1 MLAYVLGNSAGS
13 LIPAHQESLSSATP
27 GWGLIMSNDGLNYD
41 EIRARAEKR
50 VKKRAEFLQHL
61 AIYAIVNGFLWLM
74 FLVIAVTTGAWP
86 ALIAPFLSTVGWGI
100 GLAIHALTVYV
111 DTNAVEKIRQQE
123 IDREI
128 QREMERRGMPGLPER
143 HEKPKR
149 DQVMRL
155 SDDGE
160 LIPDDT
166 DEEQEP
172 PRARRRQR

>member
-1 MLAYVLGNSAGS
+1 
-13 LIPAHQESLSSATP
+13 
-27 GWGLIMSNDGLNYD
+27 MSNDGLNY
-41 EIRARAEKR
+41 EQIRARAEKR

-61 AIYAIVNGFLWLM
+61 AIYLIVNGFLWLM
-74 FLVIAVTTGAWP
+74 FLVIAITTQAWP
-86 ALIAPFLSTVGWGI
+86 ALIAPFLSTFGWGI

-111 DTNAVEKIRQQE
+111 DTTTVENMRQQE

-128 QREMERRGMPGLPER
+128 QREMERRGMADFSELR
-143 HEKPKR
+143 EKPKR

-166 DEEQEP
+166 EQEEP
-172 PRARRRQR
+172 PRSRRRRSQG

>member
-1 MLAYVLGNSAGS
+1 MA
-13 LIPAHQESLSSATP
+13 
-27 GWGLIMSNDGLNYD
+27 NDRLDYD
-41 EIRARAEKR
+41 QIRARAEKR

-61 AIYAIVNGFLWLM
+61 AIYLIVNGFLWLM

-111 DTNAVEKIRQQE
+111 DTTAVENMRQRE

-128 QREMERRGMPGLPER
+128 QREMQRRGMTEMPETY
-143 HEKPKR
+143 EKPKR

-160 LIPDDT
+160 LVPDDT
-166 DEEQEP
+166 EQEQR
-172 PRARRRQR
+172 PRARRRRS

>member
-1 MLAYVLGNSAGS
+1 
-13 LIPAHQESLSSATP
+13 
-27 GWGLIMSNDGLNYD
+27 MSNNELDYD

-61 AIYAIVNGFLWLM
+61 AIYLIVNGFLWLM
-74 FLVIAVTTGAWP
+74 FLVIAITTGTWP

-128 QREMERRGMPGLPER
+128 QREMERRGLAGQSDSY
-143 HEKPKR
+143 EKPKR

-166 DEEQEP
+166 DAAQEP
-172 PRARRRQR
+172 PRARKRQR

>member
-1 MLAYVLGNSAGS
+1 
-13 LIPAHQESLSSATP
+13 
-27 GWGLIMSNDGLNYD
+27 MSNDGLNYD

-61 AIYAIVNGFLWLM
+61 AIYLIVNGFLWLM
-74 FLVIAVTTGAWP
+74 FLVIAITTGAWP

-111 DTNAVEKIRQQE
+111 DTTAVEKMRQQE

-128 QREMERRGMPGLPER
+128 QREMERRGMSADVPESY
-143 HEKPKR
+143 EKPKR

-160 LIPDDT
+160 LIPDDADQ
-166 DEEQEP
+166 DEQ
-172 PRARRRQR
+172 PRVRRRRS